1 MPEYA
6 QTDRPLS
13 VTTPLGKDMLLATR
27 LRGEESI
34 SQLFQFRLDLLAEV
48 GTEIHFEKIIGQT
61 VTVEMRLVDNAKRYF
76 NGLVKSF
83 SQGRREERFIQY
95 SAEIVPKIWLLSK
108 KVRSRIFQH
117 LTVPEIIH
125 QVLTGYEVSY
135 EIQSTYYQRDFCVQY
150 RESDFDFVS
159 RLMEEE
165 GIYYFF
171 EHSKDKH
178 QMKITDIP
186 NQHPSVAGQTSVI
199 YDELAGGERENMRIR
214 AWEKKQEMRSGEYT
228 LWDHCFELPGKNLQ
242 VKEKTIES
250 VAVGKVTHK
259 LSVGGNDQL
268 EIYDYPGGYA
278 QRFDGIDPSGGPRPQ
293 DLKDVFRDSERT
305 TRVRM
310 EQEEVRTISIEASGN
325 CGNFSAGHKFNLER
339 HFNGD
344 GPYLLTRVEHDAQ
357 MTGNYQNADD
367 LKFDYL
373 NHFTCIPFALAY
385 RPQRVTTRPVISGNQ
400 TATVVGPQGEEIFT
414 DKYGRVKVQF
424 HWDREG
430 KKDASSSCW
439 IRVAQVWAG
448 KGWGA
453 FFWPRIGHEVVILFE
468 EGDPDQPIIVGSV
481 YNAENM
487 PWFELP
493 KLNMF
498 NGIKSSSVRGQ
509 AGKHYN
515 GLVFVDKKDQEH
527 LAIHSERHM
536 VFNAEFDKTF
546 RVGRHHGEQ
555 VPGARTLTVGRL
567 PGGGGSGGGG
577 PNENLF
583 PQPEPQVIF
592 GLNSSVVFGGNFQ
605 VAVPLNFQVA
615 LGSNIQICLNP
626 ASFVDIFPIAAVP
639 TQAMSAAL
647 GSGFGGNMQLTL
659 GTNANFVMGQSYDI
673 NLGPRRIPIDTHDK
687 TAIQPVALPMG
698 LIFFGVVIAFLI
710 AYDLIH
716 DDDGRAFTLL
726 TFQSVMQILL
736 AALMGT
742 QTLYHEVDEDGKKVI
757 SGSFVAN
764 PATEAKASPTLSGL
778 IETAG
783 IITLF
788 ELPPLLESLGEVQL
802 DASPSSNT
810 TGPAQTSSG
819 PAH

>member
-1 MPEYA
+1 MPVYT

-13 VTTPLGKDMLLATR
+13 VTTPLGKDMLLITR
-27 LRGEESI
+27 LRGQESI
-34 SQLFQFRLDLLAEV
+34 SQLFQFQLDFLAEV
-48 GTEIHFEKIIGQT
+48 GSEIHFEKIIGQT

-83 SQGRREERFIQY
+83 SQGRRDERFIHY

-117 LTVPEIIH
+117 MTVPEIIH
-125 QVLTGYEVSY
+125 HVLTGYEVTY
-135 EIQSTYYQRDFCVQY
+135 ETQATYYQRDYCVQY
-150 RESDFDFVS
+150 RESDFDFIS

-186 NQHPSVAGQTSVI
+186 NQHPSVEGHTNII
-199 YDELAGGERENMRIR
+199 YDELAGGEREDMRVR
-214 AWEKKQEMRSGEYT
+214 AWKKTQELRSGEYT

-250 VAVGKVTHK
+250 VAAGKVTHK
-259 LSVGGNDQL
+259 LNVGGNDQL

-278 QRFDGIDPSGGPRPQ
+278 QRFDGIDPSGGARPQ

-310 EQEEVRTISIEASGN
+310 EQEEVRTLAIEGAGN
-325 CGNFSAGHKFNLER
+325 CGNFCAGHKFNLER
-339 HFNGD
+339 HFNAD
-344 GPYLLTRVEHDAQ
+344 GAYLLTRVEHDAKL
-357 MTGNYQNADD
+357 TGNYESTDG
-367 LKFDYL
+367 LKFDYQ
-373 NHFTCIPFALAY
+373 NQFTCIPFALAY
-385 RPQRVTTRPVISGNQ
+385 RPQRITPRPEISGNQ
-400 TATVVGPQGEEIFT
+400 TATVVGPSGEEIFT

-453 FFWPRIGHEVVILFE
+453 FFWPRIGHEVVVVFE
-468 EGDPDQPIIVGSV
+468 EGDPDQPLIIGSV

-546 RVGRHHGEQ
+546 RVGRHNGEQ
-555 VPGARTLTVGRL
+555 VPGARTVTVGRL

-583 PQPEPQVIF
+583 PQPEPQAIL

-605 VAVPLNFQVA
+605 VAVPLNFQLA

-626 ASFVDIFPIAAVP
+626 ASFVDIFPVAAVP
-639 TQAMSAAL
+639 TEAMSAAL

-710 AYDLIH
+710 AYDLTH
-716 DDDGRAFTLL
+716 DDDGRAFLLL

-736 AALMGT
+736 AVLMKT

-757 SGSFVAN
+757 AGSFVAN
-764 PATEAKASPTLSGL
+764 PASTAKPCSTLSGL
-778 IETAG
+778 VETAG

-788 ELPPLLESLGEVQL
+788 EVPFLLESIGETQL
-802 DASPSSNT
+802 DATPSSST
-810 TGPAQTSSG
+810 VGPGQTASG
-819 PAH
+819 SQ

>member
-13 VTTPLGKDMLLATR
+13 VTTTLGKDMLLITR
-27 LRGEESI
+27 LRGQESI
-34 SQLFQFRLDLLAEV
+34 SQLFQFQLDFLAEV
-48 GTEIHFEKIIGQT
+48 GTEIHFDKIIGQT
-61 VTVEMRLVDNAKRYF
+61 VTVEMRLVDNTKRYF

-83 SQGRREERFIQY
+83 SQGRREERFIHY

-125 QVLTGYEVSY
+125 QVLTGYEVKY
-135 EIQSTYYQRDFCVQY
+135 ETQASYYQRDYCVQY
-150 RESDFDFVS
+150 RESDFDFIS

-178 QMKITDIP
+178 AMKITDIP
-186 NQHPSVAGQTSVI
+186 NQHPSVEGQTNVV
-199 YDELAGGERENMRIR
+199 YDELEGGGRNDMRIR
-214 AWEKKQEMRSGEYT
+214 AWEKRQEMRSGEYT
-228 LWDHCFELPGKNLQ
+228 LWDHSFELPGKNLQ
-242 VKEKTIES
+242 AKEKSIES

-259 LSVGGNDQL
+259 LNVGGNDQL

-278 QRFDGIDPSGGPRPQ
+278 QRFDGIDPSGGARPQ

-310 EQEEVRTISIEASGN
+310 EQEEVRTISIEGTGN
-325 CGNFSAGHKFNLER
+325 CGNFCAGYKFNLER
-339 HFNGD
+339 HFNAD

-357 MTGNYQNADD
+357 MTGNYQSADGVR
-367 LKFDYL
+367 FDYL

-385 RPQRVTTRPVISGNQ
+385 RPQRVTARPEISGNQ

-430 KKDASSSCW
+430 KNDASSSCW

-453 FFWPRIGHEVVILFE
+453 FFWPRIGHEVVVVFE
-468 EGDPDQPIIVGSV
+468 EGDPDQPLIIGSV

-527 LAIHSERHM
+527 LAVHSERHM

-546 RVGRHHGEQ
+546 RVGRHQGEK

-583 PQPEPQVIF
+583 PQPEPQAIL

-605 VAVPLNFQVA
+605 LAVPLNFQLA

-626 ASFVDIFPIAAVP
+626 ASFVDIFPVAAVP
-639 TQAMSAAL
+639 TEAMSAAL

-716 DDDGRAFTLL
+716 DDDGRAFLLL

-736 AALMGT
+736 AVLMKT

-757 SGSFVAN
+757 AGSFVAN
-764 PATEAKASPTLSGL
+764 PASTAKPCSTLSGL
-778 IETAG
+778 VETAG

-788 ELPPLLESLGEVQL
+788 EVPFLLESIGETQL
-802 DASPSSNT
+802 DATPSSNAVGPGQT
-810 TGPAQTSSG
+810 ATGS
-819 PAH
+819 